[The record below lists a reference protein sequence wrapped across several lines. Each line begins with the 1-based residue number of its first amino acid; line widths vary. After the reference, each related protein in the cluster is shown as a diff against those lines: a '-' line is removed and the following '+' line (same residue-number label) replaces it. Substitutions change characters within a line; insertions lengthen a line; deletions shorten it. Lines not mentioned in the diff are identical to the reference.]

1 MNLIPESKLDKSLL
15 LFAWII
21 FPAGVLWEY
30 LDWFEW
36 LRTHSAG
43 PLITLLTIWGISLQL
58 RGESSQKKRVHILL
72 CTIVFILGILAE
84 VIGVASGLVFG
95 DYLYGD
101 ILGPTIGGVPIA
113 IGSAWVMMT
122 LFSLASFNSLS
133 VWIRLFAAAVMA
145 TLFDALMEPAAVQL
159 GYWEWANGHIPFQN
173 YFAWFVLALVFS
185 VLLSYSPLSRK
196 NPSWMLTHI
205 LFIQVVYFILVLTV
219 L

>member
-1 MNLIPESKLDKSLL
+1 MNLIPESKLDKVLL
-15 LFAWII
+15 LLAWII

-58 RGESSQKKRVHILL
+58 RGEASKKKIVHISI
-72 CTIVFILGILAE
+72 CASVFILGILAE

-95 DYLYGD
+95 DYLYGNL
-101 ILGPTIGGVPIA
+101 LGPTIGRVPIA
-113 IGSAWVMMT
+113 IGSAWIMMT
-122 LFSLASFNSLS
+122 LFSLASFNSLPIG
-133 VWIRLFAAAVMA
+133 IRLFAAATMA

-159 GYWEWANGHIPFQN
+159 GYWKWANGHIPFQN
-173 YFAWFVLALVFS
+173 YFAWFVLAFVFS

-196 NPSWMLTHI
+196 NPTWMLTHI
-205 LFIQVVYFILVLTV
+205 LLIQVVYFILVLTV